1 MRWKKERLNDAKLR
15 NRMKE
20 KIRWDEKEQPNDAM
34 SRWYAAANK
43 RLDCR
48 TWKKGI
54 AAAEMKDLATV
65 GLPQTCRL
73 APEML
78 GEWGPATS
86 SFGLIAPNTSCDGMS
101 TNGRLPFISAKTA
114 LSAEKGCA
122 DTDTRSQPRSWV
134 NASIT
139 SFWDFSSQRTT
150 NDGDFRTNQKFVDIS
165 YVVLIFKTWKAKYP
179 KGPKDVM
186 F

>member
-34 SRWYAAANK
+34 SKWYAAANK

-73 APEML
+73 APEVL
-78 GEWGPATS
+78 GEWGPVTS
-86 SFGLIAPNTSCDGMS
+86 SFELTAPNPSCDGMS
-101 TNGRLPFISAKTA
+101 NSGRLPIISAKRT
-114 LSAEKGCA
+114 LSAEKRYAGE
-122 DTDTRSQPRSWV
+122 DTRSQPKSWV
-134 NASIT
+134 NALIKGY
-139 SFWDFSSQRTT
+139 WDFSSQRTT
-150 NDGDFRTNQKFVDIS
+150 KDEHFFTHREFVDI
-165 YVVLIFKTWKAKYP
+165 
-179 KGPKDVM
+179 
-186 F
+186 

>member
-1 MRWKKERLNDAKLR
+1 
-15 NRMKE
+15 
-20 KIRWDEKEQPNDAM
+20 M

-73 APEML
+73 APKVL

-114 LSAEKGCA
+114 LSAEKRCA

-165 YVVLIFKTWKAKYP
+165 YVVLMLRSVQRNHLLRRLLVRQLVLYIHLIRVNEIESTWIVLKSYSLNWTQLR
-179 KGPKDVM
+179 G
-186 F
+186 